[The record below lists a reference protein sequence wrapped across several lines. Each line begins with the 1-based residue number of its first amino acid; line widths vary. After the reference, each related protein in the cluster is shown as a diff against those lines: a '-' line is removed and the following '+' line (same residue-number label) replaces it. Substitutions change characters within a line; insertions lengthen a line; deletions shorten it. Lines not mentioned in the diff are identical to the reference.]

1 MHFFRNTSAGYRYV
15 EICLGANWRYLD
27 ALTSVDDPGPSRRE
41 LKELGTRVTR
51 KGRAISGINPAQPET
66 AKLFKAVL
74 NGDYMIQGFCNA
86 DIRESL
92 FGTRVSAKRKKRLSA
107 KVCRLFKKLHA
118 RGLIAKIPHSRR
130 WRMTRKDHRVL
141 GPLVEAH
148 A

>member
-1 MHFFRNTSAGYRYV
+1 
-15 EICLGANWRYLD
+15 
-27 ALTSVDDPGPSRRE
+27 VDDPGPSRRE
-41 LKELGTRVTR
+41 LKELGQRVIR
-51 KGRAISGINPAQPET
+51 KGRPISGFNPAQPET

-74 NGDYMIQGFCNA
+74 KGDYIIQGFRNA

-107 KVCRLFKKLHA
+107 KVCRLFKKLHT

-130 WRMTRKDHRVL
+130 WRITRKGVRVL
-141 GPLVEAH
+141 GPLAEAT